1 MGNHEQLYCPT
12 LLYFLFFILSLY
24 PKIRTNQIRY
34 NHTFLNR
41 FITYFAAKMNIIRYN
56 RNFVVTVSVI
66 FELSYNIISILKN
79 VWMFIM
85 TPSSNIINTGI

>member
-1 MGNHEQLYCPT
+1 MEALIIQTGTPPGPEGIALWGNHEQLYCPT

-41 FITYFAAKMNIIRYN
+41 FITYFAAKMNIIRN
-56 RNFVVTVSVI
+56 KRNFVVTVFSV
-66 FELSYNIISILKN
+66 
-79 VWMFIM
+79 
-85 TPSSNIINTGI
+85 